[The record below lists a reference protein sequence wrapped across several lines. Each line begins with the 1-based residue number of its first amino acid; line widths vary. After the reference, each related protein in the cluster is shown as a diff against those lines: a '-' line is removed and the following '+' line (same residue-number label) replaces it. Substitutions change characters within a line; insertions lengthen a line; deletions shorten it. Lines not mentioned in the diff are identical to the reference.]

1 MNIIPT
7 DEEHEVKSIDIIVS
21 KGDEEGNIKY
31 ANPVFFKLA
40 GYTQNELLDKPHSII
55 RHPDMPKIIF
65 KHLWQNLKA
74 GKDVKTFVKNLS
86 KDGGYYWVF
95 AYIRVANNPDGSF
108 RNYVSTRRNMSSNTK
123 SIIDSLYKSLVKAE
137 SLGGVEESQ
146 KVLETFLEENGGSLD
161 SFNDI
166 MQKLQNK

>member
-1 MNIIPT
+1 VNIIPT

>member
-7 DEEHEVKSIDIIVS
+7 DEEHEVKNIDIIVS
-21 KGDEEGNIKY
+21 KGDAEGNIKY

-40 GYTQNELLDKPHSII
+40 GYTQSELIDKPHSII

-65 KHLWQNLKA
+65 KHLWENLKL

-108 RNYVSTRRNMSSNTK
+108 RNYVSTRKSMSLNAK
-123 SIIDSLYKSLVKAE
+123 HIIDSLYKSLVEAE

-146 KVLETFLEENGGSLD
+146 KVLEAFLEENGGNLD

-166 MQKLQNK
+166 MQKLQNS